1 MGAGYRVILSDLDA
15 AAQAFATESTDF
27 AKLRARMSPPPVDGG
42 DDTVNSGISAVLSL
56 LGAGNAGLSEAM
68 AEHSK
73 RLKACHDGYKSD
85 DSDVVAL
92 YNKVIEQA

>member
-1 MGAGYRVILSDLDA
+1 
-15 AAQAFATESTDF
+15 
-27 AKLRARMSPPPVDGG
+27 
-42 DDTVNSGISAVLSL
+42 
-56 LGAGNAGLSEAM
+56 M

-92 YNKVIEQA
+92 YNKLIEQA